1 MDVSENNLF
10 TTELHRVSRR
20 RTRSSS
26 QNILNS
32 VTPSKLRVTPW
43 LYVLFLKQTQKIL
56 LSAYCFNLL
65 FAGSLSAQVKIRIF
79 ADQTPTSAVFSVTA
93 GEYELNTFSDN
104 RWIVKAGTL
113 VAISKFKDRLAV
125 KVMNDNGIICDSILL
140 SGRTGKDIFSVR
152 TYGKTQLKQSYSGDL
167 KCLPDFGTLLLI
179 NICDIESYIAGVVKS
194 EGGSGKN
201 PEYFKTQ
208 AVIARTYL
216 YRYIDKHAAD
226 HFNLCD
232 NTHCQAFNGL
242 TSDSLIIRAALETK
256 GEVILGPDT
265 LPIIAAFHS
274 NCGGETSPSEYVW
287 LSSQSYLSKVKDPYC
302 LASRNARWNKSVSLE
317 EWIAY
322 LRKSGYT
329 DDKNNV
335 SLLNFSQI
343 TRSTDYKVGSFSLPL
358 HQIRNDLNLRST
370 FFSVA
375 VNGDSVIFKGR
386 GYGHGVGLCQEG
398 AMAMAAKGF
407 NYKQI
412 IGFYYTGVR
421 VDYLNFF

>member
-1 MDVSENNLF
+1 MRL
-10 TTELHRVSRR
+10 
-20 RTRSSS
+20 
-26 QNILNS
+26 
-32 VTPSKLRVTPW
+32 
-43 LYVLFLKQTQKIL
+43 
-56 LSAYCFNLL
+56 
-65 FAGSLSAQVKIRIF
+65 RIF
-79 ADQTPTSAVFSVTA
+79 ADQTPVSAVFSVIK

-104 RWIVKAGTL
+104 NWIVKAGTL
-113 VAISKFKDRLAV
+113 VAISKFNDRLAV
-125 KVMNDNGIICDSILL
+125 KVMNDKGIICDSVLL

-167 KCLPDFGTLLLI
+167 KCLPDFSTLLFI

-216 YRYIDKHAAD
+216 YRYFDKHVAD

-242 TSDSLIIRAALETK
+242 TSDSLIIRAAFETK

-274 NCGGETSPSEYVW
+274 NCGGETSPSEDVW
-287 LSSQSYLSKVKDPYC
+287 LASQTYLKKVKDPYC
-302 LASRNARWNKSVSLE
+302 LTSRNARWNKSISLE

-329 DDKNNV
+329 GDTGNT

-343 TRSTDYKVGSFSLPL
+343 TRSTDYKAGNFSLAL
-358 HQIRNDLNLRST
+358 RQIRNDLSLRST

-375 VNGDSVIFKGR
+375 VVGDSVIFKGR

-398 AMAMAAKGF
+398 AMAMADKGF
-407 NYKQI
+407 NYSQI
-412 IGFYYTGVR
+412 IAFYYTGVF
-421 VDYLNFF
+421 VGPPTPLKGGPK

>member
-1 MDVSENNLF
+1 M
-10 TTELHRVSRR
+10 
-20 RTRSSS
+20 RSH
-26 QNILNS
+26 ILIIF
-32 VTPSKLRVTPW
+32 
-43 LYVLFLKQTQKIL
+43 FL
-56 LSAYCFNLL
+56 LL
-65 FAGSLSAQVKIRIF
+65 FGNALVSAQVKIRIF
-79 ADQTPTSAVFSVTA
+79 ADQTPFSAVFSVTA

-104 RWIVKAGTL
+104 NWIVKAGTL

-125 KVMNDNGIICDSILL
+125 KVMNDKGIICDSILL

-152 TYGKTQLKQSYSGDL
+152 TNGNTKLKQSYSGDL
-167 KCLPDFGTLLLI
+167 KCLPDFSTLLFI

-242 TSDSLIIRAALETK
+242 TSDTLIIRAAHETE

-274 NCGGETSPSEYVW
+274 NCGGETSPSEDVW
-287 LSSQSYLSKVKDPYC
+287 LASQTYLRKVKDPYC
-302 LASRNARWNKSVSLE
+302 LASRNTRWNKSISLE

-322 LRKSGYT
+322 LRKSGYKGDAGNT
-329 DDKNNV
+329 SV
-335 SLLNFSQI
+335 LNFSQI
-343 TRSTDYKVGSFSLPL
+343 TRSTDYKADSFSLPL
-358 HQIRNDLNLRST
+358 RQIRNDLNLRST

-375 VNGDSVIFKGR
+375 VNGDSVMFKGR

-398 AMAMAAKGF
+398 AMEMAAKGF

-412 IGFYYTGVR
+412 IDFYYKGVSIGPPTP
-421 VDYLNFF
+421 LKGGSK